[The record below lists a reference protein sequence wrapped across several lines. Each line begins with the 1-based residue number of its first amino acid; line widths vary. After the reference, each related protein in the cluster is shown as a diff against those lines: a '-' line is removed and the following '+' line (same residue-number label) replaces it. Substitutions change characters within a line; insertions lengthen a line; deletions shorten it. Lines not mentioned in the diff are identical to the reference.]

1 MVEFFQFLL
10 VVLAIA
16 LPLFGVGIADD
27 SRLFG
32 WVQQIAAKRRLA
44 TSAIGCLTLFGC
56 IAVAGL
62 LHEPVPHIHD
72 EFSYLLMSNTL
83 ASQRISNPSPPL
95 PEFFDTFHVLV
106 RPVYASKYFPAQ
118 GLFLAIGEKLTG
130 HPAVGVWLSSALACA
145 AACWMLQAWIGPVWG
160 LLGGLL
166 MMIQFGVYSYWSQTY
181 WGGMVAALGGALF
194 FGAVRRLWDK
204 LSWRNAIF
212 MAVGLIIVANSR
224 PLEGLLAAL
233 PVSCLF
239 LWRIWQQAQWKQ
251 AAFWRSLVLP
261 GATVLL
267 LGAAAT
273 GTYNRAITGSAWKPP
288 YLLHE
293 QQYQESPQFI
303 FLPLRPKITY
313 SSEWLR
319 YYYEV
324 REVQL
329 YISQRT
335 PRNVMIKAAAKLVR
349 FWMFYCGILLSAP
362 LLLAGWL
369 RRGWIRYAQ
378 IVLVAGFVLTAAAY
392 TPSALAPRIAIDL
405 LAFAQIFLFWFV
417 FDGFWPRVAIAT
429 SSLLIFESFLLKFFF
444 PHYFAPAACLV
455 LFLEVEALRRMW
467 HWHCEATLVGAAN
480 RRERRRA
487 AARAAGAG
495 SPRALASPWR
505 GMAVLLPL
513 ACVVS
518 LGLRVEARINDWSED
533 RNSPDMG
540 TLRMDDWGLKRANME
555 RWLAQQPRTQLVF
568 VRYAPN
574 HSVYFEW
581 VYNKADLVH
590 AHVIWARDLGTD
602 HDRLLLDRF
611 PERTAWIVDAD
622 LKDPKLIPYAEAG
635 TSNGISPS
643 APRGTPEGESPD

>member
-1 MVEFFQFLL
+1 MVEFFQFLFL
-10 VVLAIA
+10 ALAIA
-16 LPLFGVGIADD
+16 LPILGIGITDD
-27 SRLFG
+27 SRLLG
-32 WVQQIAAKRRLA
+32 RIQPIAAKRRLVI
-44 TSAIGCLTLFGC
+44 SAIACLTLLGC
-56 IAVAGL
+56 IAAAGL
-62 LHEPVPHIHD
+62 LHEPVPRIHD

-83 ASQRISNPSPPL
+83 ASQHVSNPSPPL

-166 MMIQFGVYSYWSQTY
+166 MMVQFGVYSYWSQSY

-212 MAVGLIIVANSR
+212 MAVGLIILANSR

-239 LWRIWQQAQWKQ
+239 LRRIWQQGQWKQ

-261 GATVLL
+261 GAAVLL

-273 GTYNRAITGSAWKPP
+273 GTYNRAITGSVWKPP

-293 QQYQESPQFI
+293 QQYQESPQFV

-319 YYYEV
+319 YDYEV
-324 REVQL
+324 REMQL
-329 YISQRT
+329 YVSQRT
-335 PRNVMIKAAAKLVR
+335 PRNVMIKAAAKLMS
-349 FWMFYCGILLSAP
+349 WWGFYCGILLSAP
-362 LLLAGWL
+362 LVLAGWL

-378 IVLVAGFVLTAAAY
+378 ILLLAGFVLTAAVY
-392 TPSALAPRIAIDL
+392 TPRALAPRVAIDL
-405 LAFAQIFLFWFV
+405 LAFAQIALFWFV
-417 FDGFWPRVAIAT
+417 FDEFWPRVAIAT
-429 SSLLIFESFLLKFFF
+429 SSLLIFESFFVKYFF
-444 PHYFAPAACLV
+444 PHYFAPATCLV
-455 LFLEVEALRRMW
+455 LFLQVEALRRVW
-467 HWHCEATLVGAAN
+467 HWRSEAALVGAAS
-480 RRERRRA
+480 RSERRRA
-487 AARAAGAG
+487 ARAARAR
-495 SPRALASPWR
+495 SPRAFASVWR

-518 LGLRVEARINDWSED
+518 LGLRVEARINDWKED
-533 RNSPDMG
+533 PDG
-540 TLRMDDWGLKRANME
+540 PDRGALSMDDWSLQRADME
-555 RWLAQQPRTQLVF
+555 RWLEQQPGTQLVF

-574 HSVYFEW
+574 HLVNFEW

-643 APRGTPEGESPD
+643 APRGEPEGERPD